1 MSGNIPHSLPGRGTD
16 RRQKQEENTRGK
28 NQLLC
33 NTLKPQIAHTS
44 NSGKA
49 HTYTFSYKWSSA
61 LVVTHTHKNKKK
73 RLWHI
78 KKAQSYTL
86 DHVYYMGVPSVNVA
100 RMHIVNHGI
109 NVDWKQHVWLRAKNK
124 SAVINMSVS
133 RSRGDVILDEISVCL
148 CLD

>member
-1 MSGNIPHSLPGRGTD
+1 MSGNIPHSPWQRHRPQTEAG
-16 RRQKQEENTRGK
+16 GK
-28 NQLLC
+28 YKGENQLLC

-61 LVVTHTHKNKKK
+61 LVVTHTHKTK
-73 RLWHI
+73 RNDYGTLKRHTP
-78 KKAQSYTL
+78 TL
-86 DHVYYMGVPSVNVA
+86 DQVYYMGVLSVNVA

-124 SAVINMSVS
+124 WAVKNMSVS

-148 CLD
+148 CVD

>member
-109 NVDWKQHVWLRAKNK
+109 NVD
-124 SAVINMSVS
+124 
-133 RSRGDVILDEISVCL
+133 
-148 CLD
+148 